1 MSRRARE
8 KKERKNAQ
16 VRSVLKEIEQR
27 RKARIRAKRRTVMKW
42 LMPVAIILIAAVL
55 GLGAYRMF
63 VTRIANRALIPDS
76 NDALTAVITTAKG
89 TIELA
94 LYAHDA
100 PKTVENFVRLTQS
113 QYYDGLKFHRVEA
126 GFVIQGGDPKGD
138 GTGGESAFG
147 GTFAD
152 ELNSETESYKA
163 GYLGGTLA
171 MANSGPNTNGS
182 QFFIT
187 VADQPNLPHA
197 YTIFGKV
204 KKGFEVVGGIAKDD
218 VMQTVRIVGLQ

>member
-204 KKGFEVVGGIAKDD
+204 KKGLEVVGGIAKDD